1 MGKPPKERGSLKRIF
16 WWETGQFPWLSPSFA
31 KVRRVVAKIPW
42 NGSVVL
48 LQMSSMLLSSM
59 TRAGR
64 ACEKIVV
71 LVLPLWTNFI
81 SLKKH
86 KGYKSHPWRRERPN
100 VISIGDSVYEQ
111 AALASA
117 TKCSLARTTFD
128 SEPKHVPWANQAIR
142 ALQTGVV
149 PSQSWGMPNCC
160 SKTLKLLEP
169 QIALVLLLFCLITY
183 STAPPSMKRGSSSL

>member
-1 MGKPPKERGSLKRIF
+1 MTDELNNWHEGTQISNLPASRP
-16 WWETGQFPWLSPSFA
+16 
-31 KVRRVVAKIPW
+31 RRVVAKIPW

-64 ACEKIVV
+64 ACEKLVV

-81 SLKKH
+81 SLKKLKH
-86 KGYKSHPWRRERPN
+86 NGYKSHPWRRERPN

-117 TKCSLARTTFD
+117 TKCSLAGTTFY
-128 SEPKHVPWANQAIR
+128 SEPKHVPWANQAIQ